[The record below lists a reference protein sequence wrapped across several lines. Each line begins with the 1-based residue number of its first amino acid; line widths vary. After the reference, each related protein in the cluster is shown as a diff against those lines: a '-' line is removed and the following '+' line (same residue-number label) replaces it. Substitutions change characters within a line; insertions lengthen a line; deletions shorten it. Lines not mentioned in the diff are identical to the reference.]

1 MNILNFVKDDMR
13 VTVKESDGH
22 IECLLSDV
30 GRSLGFVNDRDNS
43 LRFDRIKKHT
53 LEAYGKCS
61 ESIPPEVVEL
71 EPNNFV
77 NERYISES
85 ILYMLMMKAKS
96 EKASIFQVW
105 MAKEVLPSIRKNN
118 FYINEDHI
126 TKEQLDELS
135 KKLESLEWFYGLSK
149 TKEYSINSV
158 SEKICGDKKK
168 LWDLFI
174 KYGFLDKDKKI
185 IRKQAKSK
193 DLDENGKNVMKD
205 IFYEVPYTSK
215 NKIGNQEET
224 LFRIKLS
231 AFGIMMAKHLLD
243 LDKGL

>member
-1 MNILNFVKDDMR
+1 MNILNFIKDDMKLDVKIDGDKMLISGEHIAREMYKRIR
-13 VTVKESDGH
+13 VKNNKEYTEIRWDK
-22 IECLLSDV
+22 LSEDFD
-30 GRSLGFVNDRDNS
+30 SIAFPNYLGKDNITD
-43 LRFDRIKKHT
+43 LW
-53 LEAYGKCS
+53 
-61 ESIPPEVVEL
+61 VE
-71 EPNNFV
+71 EGYF
-77 NERYISES
+77 YK
-85 ILYMLMMKAKS
+85 LMMHFRGDNKNTS
-96 EKASIFQVW
+96 DFQNWV
-105 MAKEVLPSIRKNN
+105 AFEVLPSIRKNN
-118 FYINEDHI
+118 FFVNEEHI
-126 TKEQLDELS
+126 TKEQIEELS

-168 LWDLFI
+168 LWELFI
-174 KYGFLDKDKKI
+174 KYGFLDKDRKI

-243 LDKGL
+243 LDRGL